1 MLGNVEASN
10 SPSRLSRRAWC
21 AAAGSAALAT
31 SVPSFSRAAGPLVLR
46 CGTDTQATQLTTLS
60 VVAMCEAIEKAS
72 NGAVKISLFPAS
84 ILGNASAMVSQLR
97 NGALDFALI
106 SGANLGGVE
115 PLCNIEGV
123 GFAFPDNTVA
133 YRAMDGA
140 LGQLIRKRLLDTGIF
155 TFDRVLGAGFTQFMN
170 GVHPIRTPADLAGLK
185 MRTPTSR
192 VIINLLQTLGGSPV
206 PIALA
211 EVYTSLQTHVV
222 DGIVITLD
230 GFEGAHLY
238 EVQKYLSVLNPVWA
252 GRYFLASSTIWKG
265 LPPDVAALIQH
276 NVTKFAL
283 DERARID
290 NSDTDYITKLTQQGM
305 TVVRPQAAPF
315 KAKCGPHYAWCKET
329 FGDQAWNLLEQST
342 GRLA

>member
-1 MLGNVEASN
+1 
-10 SPSRLSRRAWC
+10 
-21 AAAGSAALAT
+21 
-31 SVPSFSRAAGPLVLR
+31 
-46 CGTDTQATQLTTLS
+46 
-60 VVAMCEAIEKAS
+60 
-72 NGAVKISLFPAS
+72 
-84 ILGNASAMVSQLR
+84 
-97 NGALDFALI
+97 
-106 SGANLGGVE
+106 
-115 PLCNIEGV
+115 
-123 GFAFPDNTVA
+123 
-133 YRAMDGA
+133 
-140 LGQLIRKRLLDTGIF
+140 
-155 TFDRVLGAGFTQFMN
+155 
-170 GVHPIRTPADLAGLK
+170 
-185 MRTPTSR
+185 
-192 VIINLLQTLGGSPV
+192 
-206 PIALA
+206 LA

-342 GRLA
+342 GRLG